1 MDSKYITYIGVDDV
15 EIDLFE
21 SQYVVPEG
29 MCYDSYLV
37 KGDRIAVMDTVDA
50 RMAGEWMAR
59 LSAALGGRK
68 PDYLVLQHM
77 EPDHSGAVMAFL
89 NEYPD
94 TTIVCSQQAA
104 NFLLQF
110 NETLR
115 AEIRPLTAPAKMAA
129 KECCCGDQGTPAE
142 VATKECCCGN
152 NGTPAAEVAAK
163 EHCCCN
169 NGTPAAGAAKEC
181 CCDNNGTPANE
192 VAAKE
197 HCCGN
202 NGTPAKMAANEHCG
216 NNGTPAEVAAK
227 DHCCGNNGVPAN
239 EVETLRAEIRTVKEG
254 DCLELGEGAELQFI
268 AAPMVHWPEVMMT
281 WFAAEKTL
289 FSADGFGKF
298 GVYDADPDD
307 WACEA
312 RRYYFNICGKY
323 GAQVAKVLQ
332 KAAGL
337 DIQRI
342 CPLHGPVLTGDRLA
356 EAVRLYTV
364 WSSYKPETPE
374 GILIAYASIH
384 GNTAAAARR
393 LANILEAK
401 GAPIVAVTDLCRDDV
416 AEAIADAFRMGTM
429 VLACSTYD
437 GGIFPPMK
445 CFLDKLAMKG
455 FCGRRVALVENG
467 TWAPLAAKLMR
478 ASLESMKSID
488 ILDRT
493 LTIKSSLKE
502 SQVPELEALADLLLT
517 PSSK

>member
-15 EIDLFE
+15 DIDLFE

-115 AEIRPLTAPAKMAA
+115 AEIRPLTAPA
-129 KECCCGDQGTPAE
+129 E
-142 VATKECCCGN
+142 VTAKECCCGN
-152 NGTPAAEVAAK
+152 NGVPAEVAAK
-163 EHCCCN
+163 E
-169 NGTPAAGAAKEC
+169 
-181 CCDNNGTPANE
+181 
-192 VAAKE
+192 
-197 HCCGN
+197 
-202 NGTPAKMAANEHCG
+202 
-216 NNGTPAEVAAK
+216 
-227 DHCCGNNGVPAN
+227 HCCGNNGVPAN

-401 GAPIVAVTDLCRDDV
+401 GAPKVAVTDLCRDDV
-416 AEAIADAFRMGTM
+416 AEAVEDAFRMGTM

-455 FCGRRVALVENG
+455 FCDRRVALVENG

>member
-15 EIDLFE
+15 DIDLFE

-50 RMAGEWMAR
+50 RMAGEWMAK

-110 NETLR
+110 N
-115 AEIRPLTAPAKMAA
+115 
-129 KECCCGDQGTPAE
+129 
-142 VATKECCCGN
+142 
-152 NGTPAAEVAAK
+152 
-163 EHCCCN
+163 
-169 NGTPAAGAAKEC
+169 
-181 CCDNNGTPANE
+181 
-192 VAAKE
+192 
-197 HCCGN
+197 
-202 NGTPAKMAANEHCG
+202 
-216 NNGTPAEVAAK
+216 
-227 DHCCGNNGVPAN
+227 
-239 EVETLRAEIRTVKEG
+239 ETLRAEIRTVKEG

-393 LANILEAK
+393 LGHILEAK
-401 GAPIVAVTDLCRDDV
+401 GAPKVAVTDLCRDDV

-455 FCGRRVALVENG
+455 FCDRRVALVENG

-478 ASLESMKSID
+478 VSLESMKSID

-502 SQVPELEALADLLLT
+502 SQVPELEALADLLLD
-517 PSSK
+517 PSSR

>member
-15 EIDLFE
+15 DIDLFE

-115 AEIRPLTAPAKMAA
+115 AEIRPLTAPATGAA
-129 KECCCGDQGTPAE
+129 KECCCGNNGTHAE
-142 VATKECCCGN
+142 VAAKECCCDNNGTLATEVTAKECCCGN
-152 NGTPAAEVAAK
+152 NGTPAAEAAK
-163 EHCCCN
+163 EHCC
-169 NGTPAAGAAKEC
+169 GTA
-181 CCDNNGTPANE
+181 E
-192 VAAKE
+192 VTAKE

-202 NGTPAKMAANEHCG
+202 NGA
-216 NNGTPAEVAAK
+216 
-227 DHCCGNNGVPAN
+227 PAN

-254 DCLELGEGAELQFI
+254 DCLGLGEGAELQFI

-393 LANILEAK
+393 LGHILEAK
-401 GAPIVAVTDLCRDDV
+401 GAPKVAVTDLCRDDV
-416 AEAIADAFRMGTM
+416 AEAVEDAFRMGTM

-455 FCGRRVALVENG
+455 FCDRRVALVENG

-517 PSSK
+517 PSSR

>member
-15 EIDLFE
+15 DIDLFE

-50 RMAGEWMAR
+50 RMAGEWMAK
-59 LSAALGGRK
+59 LSAALGDRK

-115 AEIRPLTAPAKMAA
+115 AEIRPLTAPA
-129 KECCCGDQGTPAE
+129 E
-142 VATKECCCGN
+142 VTAKECCCGN
-152 NGTPAAEVAAK
+152 NGVPA
-163 EHCCCN
+163 
-169 NGTPAAGAAKEC
+169 
-181 CCDNNGTPANE
+181 E

-202 NGTPAKMAANEHCG
+202 NGVHSTEATKELCCG
-216 NNGTPAEVAAK
+216 DQGTPAEVTAK
-227 DHCCGNNGVPAN
+227 ECCCGNNGIPATEVTDKEHCCGDNGTPAN
-239 EVETLRAEIRTVKEG
+239 EVETLRAKIRTVKEG
-254 DCLELGEGAELQFI
+254 DCLELGEGADLQFI

-401 GAPIVAVTDLCRDDV
+401 GAPKVAVTDLCRDDV
-416 AEAIADAFRMGTM
+416 AEAIEDAFRMGTM

-455 FCGRRVALVENG
+455 FCDRRVALVENG

>member
-50 RMAGEWMAR
+50 RMAGEWMTR

-104 NFLLQF
+104 TFLLQF
-110 NETLR
+110 N
-115 AEIRPLTAPAKMAA
+115 
-129 KECCCGDQGTPAE
+129 D
-142 VATKECCCGN
+142 
-152 NGTPAAEVAAK
+152 
-163 EHCCCN
+163 
-169 NGTPAAGAAKEC
+169 
-181 CCDNNGTPANE
+181 
-192 VAAKE
+192 
-197 HCCGN
+197 
-202 NGTPAKMAANEHCG
+202 
-216 NNGTPAEVAAK
+216 
-227 DHCCGNNGVPAN
+227 
-239 EVETLRAEIRTVKEG
+239 TLRAEIRTVKEG

-268 AAPMVHWPEVMMT
+268 AAPMLHWPEVMMT

-393 LANILEAK
+393 LGHILEAK
-401 GAPIVAVTDLCRDDV
+401 GAPKVAVTDLCRDDV

-455 FCGRRVALVENG
+455 FCDRRVALVENG

-478 ASLESMKSID
+478 ASLELMKSID

-502 SQVPELEALADLLLT
+502 SQVPELEALADLILD

>member
-1 MDSKYITYIGVDDV
+1 MTPGIAYVGVDDHDL
-15 EIDLFE
+15 DLFE
-21 SQYVVPEG
+21 AQYAVSHG
-29 MCYDSYLV
+29 MSYNSYVIADEKTAVLDSVEARFGGAWLEN
-37 KGDRIAVMDTVDA
+37 IARV
-50 RMAGEWMAR
+50 
-59 LSAALGGRK
+59 LGSRQ
-68 PDYLVLQHM
+68 PDYLIVQHM
-77 EPDHSGAVMAFL
+77 EPDHSANIRLFM
-89 NEYPD
+89 ERYP
-94 TTIVCSQQAA
+94 QAA
-104 NFLLQF
+104 VVASAKALSMMKGFYGECYEGRSLSVKDGDTLPLGSR
-110 NETLR
+110 TLR
-115 AEIRPLTAPAKMAA
+115 L
-129 KECCCGDQGTPAE
+129 
-142 VATKECCCGN
+142 
-152 NGTPAAEVAAK
+152 
-163 EHCCCN
+163 
-169 NGTPAAGAAKEC
+169 
-181 CCDNNGTPANE
+181 
-192 VAAKE
+192 
-197 HCCGN
+197 
-202 NGTPAKMAANEHCG
+202 
-216 NNGTPAEVAAK
+216 
-227 DHCCGNNGVPAN
+227 
-239 EVETLRAEIRTVKEG
+239 
-254 DCLELGEGAELQFI
+254 I

-332 KAAGL
+332 KAARL

-401 GAPIVAVTDLCRDDV
+401 GAPKVAVTDLCRDDV

>member
-15 EIDLFE
+15 DIDLFE

-129 KECCCGDQGTPAE
+129 KECCCG
-142 VATKECCCGN
+142 N
-152 NGTPAAEVAAK
+152 NGTPATGAAK
-163 EHCCCN
+163 EHCCGN
-169 NGTPAAGAAKEC
+169 NGVPA
-181 CCDNNGTPANE
+181 E

-202 NGTPAKMAANEHCG
+202 NGVHSTETTKELCCG
-216 NNGTPAEVAAK
+216 DQGTPAAGTA
-227 DHCCGNNGVPAN
+227 G
-239 EVETLRAEIRTVKEG
+239 LRAEIRTVKEG

-401 GAPIVAVTDLCRDDV
+401 GAPKVAVTDLCRDDV

-455 FCGRRVALVENG
+455 FCDRRVALVENG

-517 PSSK
+517 PSSR

>member
-15 EIDLFE
+15 DIDLFE

-59 LSAALGGRK
+59 LSAALGDRK

-115 AEIRPLTAPAKMAA
+115 AEIRPLTAPATGAA
-129 KECCCGDQGTPAE
+129 KECCCGNNGVPANEAANEHCCGNNGVHSTEATKELCCGDQGTPAE
-142 VATKECCCGN
+142 VT
-152 NGTPAAEVAAK
+152 
-163 EHCCCN
+163 
-169 NGTPAAGAAKEC
+169 
-181 CCDNNGTPANE
+181 
-192 VAAKE
+192 AKE

-202 NGTPAKMAANEHCG
+202 NG
-216 NNGTPAEVAAK
+216 
-227 DHCCGNNGVPAN
+227 VPAAGIAG
-239 EVETLRAEIRTVKEG
+239 LRAEIRTVKEG

-455 FCGRRVALVENG
+455 FCDRRVALVENG

>member
-15 EIDLFE
+15 DIDLFE

-50 RMAGEWMAR
+50 RMAGEWMTK

-115 AEIRPLTAPAKMAA
+115 AEIRPLTAPA
-129 KECCCGDQGTPAE
+129 E
-142 VATKECCCGN
+142 VAAKECCCGN
-152 NGTPAAEVAAK
+152 NGVHASEAV
-163 EHCCCN
+163 
-169 NGTPAAGAAKEC
+169 KEC
-181 CCDNNGTPANE
+181 CCDNNGTPAEVATKEQCCGNDGTPATE

-197 HCCGN
+197 HCCDN
-202 NGTPAKMAANEHCG
+202 NGT
-216 NNGTPAEVAAK
+216 
-227 DHCCGNNGVPAN
+227 PAN

-393 LANILEAK
+393 LGHILEAK
-401 GAPIVAVTDLCRDDV
+401 GAPKVAVTDLCRDDV

-455 FCGRRVALVENG
+455 FCDRRVALVENG

>member
-15 EIDLFE
+15 DIDLFE

-50 RMAGEWMAR
+50 RMAGEWMAK

-115 AEIRPLTAPAKMAA
+115 AEIRPLTAPA
-129 KECCCGDQGTPAE
+129 E
-142 VATKECCCGN
+142 VTAKECCCGN
-152 NGTPAAEVAAK
+152 NGIPAEV
-163 EHCCCN
+163 
-169 NGTPAAGAAKEC
+169 T
-181 CCDNNGTPANE
+181 
-192 VAAKE
+192 AKE

-202 NGTPAKMAANEHCG
+202 NGTPA
-216 NNGTPAEVAAK
+216 EVTAK
-227 DHCCGNNGVPAN
+227 ECCCGNNGAPAAG
-239 EVETLRAEIRTVKEG
+239 TAGLRAEIRTVKEG
-254 DCLELGEGAELQFI
+254 DCLELGEGADLQFI

-332 KAAGL
+332 KAARL

-401 GAPIVAVTDLCRDDV
+401 GAPKVAVTDLCRDDV
-416 AEAIADAFRMGTM
+416 AEAVEDAFRMGTM

>member
-104 NFLLQF
+104 TFLLQF

-115 AEIRPLTAPAKMAA
+115 AEIRPLTAPA
-129 KECCCGDQGTPAE
+129 T
-142 VATKECCCGN
+142 
-152 NGTPAAEVAAK
+152 
-163 EHCCCN
+163 
-169 NGTPAAGAAKEC
+169 GAAKEC
-181 CCDNNGTPANE
+181 C
-192 VAAKE
+192 
-197 HCCGN
+197 
-202 NGTPAKMAANEHCG
+202 
-216 NNGTPAEVAAK
+216 
-227 DHCCGNNGVPAN
+227 GNNGVPATEVTAKECCCNNGIPAN

-254 DCLELGEGAELQFI
+254 DCLELGEGVELQFI

-332 KAAGL
+332 KAARL

-342 CPLHGPVLTGDRLA
+342 CPLHGPVLTGDRLV

-455 FCGRRVALVENG
+455 FCDRRVALVENG

>member
-50 RMAGEWMAR
+50 RMAGEWMAK
-59 LSAALGGRK
+59 LSAALGDRK

-115 AEIRPLTAPAKMAA
+115 AEIRPLTAPA
-129 KECCCGDQGTPAE
+129 E
-142 VATKECCCGN
+142 VAVKEHCCGN
-152 NGTPAAEVAAK
+152 NGVPA
-163 EHCCCN
+163 
-169 NGTPAAGAAKEC
+169 
-181 CCDNNGTPANE
+181 E

-216 NNGTPAEVAAK
+216 NTGTPAEVAAK

-239 EVETLRAEIRTVKEG
+239 EVETLRAKIRTVKEG
-254 DCLELGEGAELQFI
+254 DCLELGEGADLQFI

-401 GAPIVAVTDLCRDDV
+401 GAPKVAVTDLCRDDV
-416 AEAIADAFRMGTM
+416 AEAVEDAFRMGTM

>member
-15 EIDLFE
+15 DIDLFE

-115 AEIRPLTAPAKMAA
+115 ADIRPLTAPATGAA
-129 KECCCGDQGTPAE
+129 KECGCGNNGVPANE
-142 VATKECCCGN
+142 VATKECCC
-152 NGTPAAEVAAK
+152 
-163 EHCCCN
+163 
-169 NGTPAAGAAKEC
+169 
-181 CCDNNGTPANE
+181 
-192 VAAKE
+192 
-197 HCCGN
+197 
-202 NGTPAKMAANEHCG
+202 

-227 DHCCGNNGVPAN
+227 ECCCGNNGAPAAG
-239 EVETLRAEIRTVKEG
+239 TAGLRAEIRTVKEG

-401 GAPIVAVTDLCRDDV
+401 GAPKVAVTDLCRDDV

-455 FCGRRVALVENG
+455 FCDRRVALVENG

-517 PSSK
+517 PSSR

>member
-15 EIDLFE
+15 DIDLFE

-104 NFLLQF
+104 TFLLQF
-110 NETLR
+110 N
-115 AEIRPLTAPAKMAA
+115 
-129 KECCCGDQGTPAE
+129 
-142 VATKECCCGN
+142 
-152 NGTPAAEVAAK
+152 
-163 EHCCCN
+163 
-169 NGTPAAGAAKEC
+169 
-181 CCDNNGTPANE
+181 
-192 VAAKE
+192 
-197 HCCGN
+197 
-202 NGTPAKMAANEHCG
+202 
-216 NNGTPAEVAAK
+216 
-227 DHCCGNNGVPAN
+227 
-239 EVETLRAEIRTVKEG
+239 ETLRAEIRTVKEG

-393 LANILEAK
+393 LGHILEAK
-401 GAPIVAVTDLCRDDV
+401 GAQKVAVTDLCRDDV
-416 AEAIADAFRMGTM
+416 AEAVEDAFRMGTM

-455 FCGRRVALVENG
+455 FCDRRVALVENG

>member
-50 RMAGEWMAR
+50 RMAGEWMAK

-104 NFLLQF
+104 TFLLQF
-110 NETLR
+110 N
-115 AEIRPLTAPAKMAA
+115 
-129 KECCCGDQGTPAE
+129 D
-142 VATKECCCGN
+142 
-152 NGTPAAEVAAK
+152 
-163 EHCCCN
+163 
-169 NGTPAAGAAKEC
+169 
-181 CCDNNGTPANE
+181 
-192 VAAKE
+192 
-197 HCCGN
+197 
-202 NGTPAKMAANEHCG
+202 
-216 NNGTPAEVAAK
+216 
-227 DHCCGNNGVPAN
+227 
-239 EVETLRAEIRTVKEG
+239 TLRAEIRTVKEG

-332 KAAGL
+332 KAARL

-393 LANILEAK
+393 LGHILEAK
-401 GAPIVAVTDLCRDDV
+401 GAPKVAVTDLCRDDV

-455 FCGRRVALVENG
+455 FCDRRVALVENG

>member
-15 EIDLFE
+15 DIDLFE

-50 RMAGEWMAR
+50 RMAGEWMAK
-59 LSAALGGRK
+59 LSAALGDRK

-115 AEIRPLTAPAKMAA
+115 AEIRPLTAPATGAA
-129 KECCCGDQGTPAE
+129 
-142 VATKECCCGN
+142 KECCCGN
-152 NGTPAAEVAAK
+152 NGIPAEVAAK
-163 EHCCCN
+163 ECCCN
-169 NGTPAAGAAKEC
+169 NGTPANEATKEC
-181 CCDNNGTPANE
+181 CCNNGTP
-192 VAAKE
+192 AKE

-202 NGTPAKMAANEHCG
+202 NGTPAA
-216 NNGTPAEVAAK
+216 GTA
-227 DHCCGNNGVPAN
+227 G
-239 EVETLRAEIRTVKEG
+239 LRAEIRTVKEG

-455 FCGRRVALVENG
+455 FCDRRVALVENG

-502 SQVPELEALADLLLT
+502 SQVPELEALADLLLD
-517 PSSK
+517 PSSR

>member
-15 EIDLFE
+15 DIDLFE

-50 RMAGEWMAR
+50 RMAGEWMAK

-110 NETLR
+110 N
-115 AEIRPLTAPAKMAA
+115 
-129 KECCCGDQGTPAE
+129 
-142 VATKECCCGN
+142 
-152 NGTPAAEVAAK
+152 
-163 EHCCCN
+163 
-169 NGTPAAGAAKEC
+169 
-181 CCDNNGTPANE
+181 
-192 VAAKE
+192 
-197 HCCGN
+197 
-202 NGTPAKMAANEHCG
+202 
-216 NNGTPAEVAAK
+216 
-227 DHCCGNNGVPAN
+227 
-239 EVETLRAEIRTVKEG
+239 ETLRAEIRTVKEG

-342 CPLHGPVLTGDRLA
+342 CPLHGPLLTGDRLA

-393 LANILEAK
+393 LGHILEAK

-455 FCGRRVALVENG
+455 FCDRRVALVENG

-517 PSSK
+517 PSSR

>member
-15 EIDLFE
+15 DIDLFE

-50 RMAGEWMAR
+50 RMAGEWMAK

-104 NFLLQF
+104 TFLLQF

-115 AEIRPLTAPAKMAA
+115 AEIRPLTAPA
-129 KECCCGDQGTPAE
+129 T
-142 VATKECCCGN
+142 
-152 NGTPAAEVAAK
+152 
-163 EHCCCN
+163 
-169 NGTPAAGAAKEC
+169 GAAKEC
-181 CCDNNGTPANE
+181 
-192 VAAKE
+192 
-197 HCCGN
+197 
-202 NGTPAKMAANEHCG
+202 
-216 NNGTPAEVAAK
+216 
-227 DHCCGNNGVPAN
+227 CCGNNGVPAN
-239 EVETLRAEIRTVKEG
+239 EAANEHCCGNNGAPANEATKEHCCGDQGIPVAGTAGARAEIRTVKEG

-393 LANILEAK
+393 LGHILEAK

-455 FCGRRVALVENG
+455 FCDRRVALVENG

-517 PSSK
+517 PSSR

>member
-15 EIDLFE
+15 DIDLFE

-50 RMAGEWMAR
+50 RMAGEWMTK

-104 NFLLQF
+104 TFLLQF

-115 AEIRPLTAPAKMAA
+115 AEIRPLTAPA
-129 KECCCGDQGTPAE
+129 
-142 VATKECCCGN
+142 
-152 NGTPAAEVAAK
+152 
-163 EHCCCN
+163 
-169 NGTPAAGAAKEC
+169 
-181 CCDNNGTPANE
+181 E

-202 NGTPAKMAANEHCG
+202 NGVHSTEAAKEHCCG
-216 NNGTPAEVAAK
+216 DQGTPAEVAAK
-227 DHCCGNNGVPAN
+227 ECCCGNNGAPAAG
-239 EVETLRAEIRTVKEG
+239 TAGLRAEIRTVKEG

-401 GAPIVAVTDLCRDDV
+401 GAPKVAVTDLCRDDV

-455 FCGRRVALVENG
+455 FCDRRVALVENG

-502 SQVPELEALADLLLT
+502 SQVPELEALADLLLDT
-517 PSSK
+517 SSK

>member
-15 EIDLFE
+15 DIDLFE

-104 NFLLQF
+104 TFLLQF
-110 NETLR
+110 N
-115 AEIRPLTAPAKMAA
+115 
-129 KECCCGDQGTPAE
+129 
-142 VATKECCCGN
+142 
-152 NGTPAAEVAAK
+152 
-163 EHCCCN
+163 
-169 NGTPAAGAAKEC
+169 
-181 CCDNNGTPANE
+181 
-192 VAAKE
+192 
-197 HCCGN
+197 
-202 NGTPAKMAANEHCG
+202 
-216 NNGTPAEVAAK
+216 
-227 DHCCGNNGVPAN
+227 
-239 EVETLRAEIRTVKEG
+239 ETLRAEIRTVKEG

-401 GAPIVAVTDLCRDDV
+401 GAPKVAVTDLCRDDV

-455 FCGRRVALVENG
+455 FCDRRVALVENG

-517 PSSK
+517 PSSR

>member
-15 EIDLFE
+15 DIDLFE

-59 LSAALGGRK
+59 LSAALGDRK

-110 NETLR
+110 N
-115 AEIRPLTAPAKMAA
+115 
-129 KECCCGDQGTPAE
+129 
-142 VATKECCCGN
+142 
-152 NGTPAAEVAAK
+152 
-163 EHCCCN
+163 
-169 NGTPAAGAAKEC
+169 
-181 CCDNNGTPANE
+181 
-192 VAAKE
+192 
-197 HCCGN
+197 
-202 NGTPAKMAANEHCG
+202 
-216 NNGTPAEVAAK
+216 
-227 DHCCGNNGVPAN
+227 
-239 EVETLRAEIRTVKEG
+239 ETLRAEIRTVKEG

-323 GAQVAKVLQ
+323 GVHNKQ
-332 KAAGL
+332 
-337 DIQRI
+337 I
-342 CPLHGPVLTGDRLA
+342 
-356 EAVRLYTV
+356 
-364 WSSYKPETPE
+364 
-374 GILIAYASIH
+374 
-384 GNTAAAARR
+384 
-393 LANILEAK
+393 
-401 GAPIVAVTDLCRDDV
+401 
-416 AEAIADAFRMGTM
+416 
-429 VLACSTYD
+429 
-437 GGIFPPMK
+437 
-445 CFLDKLAMKG
+445 
-455 FCGRRVALVENG
+455 
-467 TWAPLAAKLMR
+467 
-478 ASLESMKSID
+478 
-488 ILDRT
+488 
-493 LTIKSSLKE
+493 
-502 SQVPELEALADLLLT
+502 
-517 PSSK
+517 

>member
-50 RMAGEWMAR
+50 RMAGEWMAK
-59 LSAALGGRK
+59 LSAALGDRK

-115 AEIRPLTAPAKMAA
+115 AEIRPLTAPA
-129 KECCCGDQGTPAE
+129 E
-142 VATKECCCGN
+142 VA
-152 NGTPAAEVAAK
+152 VK
-163 EHCCCN
+163 EHC
-169 NGTPAAGAAKEC
+169 
-181 CCDNNGTPANE
+181 
-192 VAAKE
+192 
-197 HCCGN
+197 
-202 NGTPAKMAANEHCG
+202 CG

-239 EVETLRAEIRTVKEG
+239 EVETLRAKIRTVKEG
-254 DCLELGEGAELQFI
+254 DCLELGEGADLQFI

-401 GAPIVAVTDLCRDDV
+401 GAPKVAVTDLCRDDV
-416 AEAIADAFRMGTM
+416 AEAVEDAFRMGTM

-455 FCGRRVALVENG
+455 FCDRRVALVENG

>member
-15 EIDLFE
+15 DIDLFE

-59 LSAALGGRK
+59 LSAALGVRK

-115 AEIRPLTAPAKMAA
+115 AEIRPLTAPA
-129 KECCCGDQGTPAE
+129 E
-142 VATKECCCGN
+142 VTAKECCCGN
-152 NGTPAAEVAAK
+152 NGVPANEATKEHCCGNNGTPAEVAAK
-163 EHCCCN
+163 EC
-169 NGTPAAGAAKEC
+169 
-181 CCDNNGTPANE
+181 
-192 VAAKE
+192 
-197 HCCGN
+197 CCGN

-216 NNGTPAEVAAK
+216 NNG
-227 DHCCGNNGVPAN
+227 VPAAG
-239 EVETLRAEIRTVKEG
+239 TAGLRAEIRTVKEG

-401 GAPIVAVTDLCRDDV
+401 GAPKVAVTDLCRDDV
-416 AEAIADAFRMGTM
+416 AEAIEDAFRMGTM

-502 SQVPELEALADLLLT
+502 SQVPELEALADLLLD
-517 PSSK
+517 PSSR

>member
-15 EIDLFE
+15 DIDLFE

-77 EPDHSGAVMAFL
+77 EPDHSGAVMTFL

-115 AEIRPLTAPAKMAA
+115 AEIRPLTAPATGAA
-129 KECCCGDQGTPAE
+129 KEH
-142 VATKECCCGN
+142 CCGN
-152 NGTPAAEVAAK
+152 NGTPAEVAAK
-163 EHCCCN
+163 EC
-169 NGTPAAGAAKEC
+169 
-181 CCDNNGTPANE
+181 
-192 VAAKE
+192 
-197 HCCGN
+197 CCGN

-216 NNGTPAEVAAK
+216 NNGIPAEVAAK
-227 DHCCGNNGVPAN
+227 EHCCCNNGTPAAG
-239 EVETLRAEIRTVKEG
+239 TAGLRAEIRTVKEG

-401 GAPIVAVTDLCRDDV
+401 GAPKVAVTDLCRDDV
-416 AEAIADAFRMGTM
+416 AEAIEDAFRMGTM

-455 FCGRRVALVENG
+455 FCDRRVALVENG

-502 SQVPELEALADLLLT
+502 SQVPELEALADLLLD
-517 PSSK
+517 PSSR

>member
-15 EIDLFE
+15 DIDLFE

-50 RMAGEWMAR
+50 RMAGEWMAK

-115 AEIRPLTAPAKMAA
+115 AEIRPLTAPATGAA
-129 KECCCGDQGTPAE
+129 
-142 VATKECCCGN
+142 KECCCGN
-152 NGTPAAEVAAK
+152 NGIPAEVTAKAHCCGNNGVPANEASK
-163 EHCCCN
+163 EH
-169 NGTPAAGAAKEC
+169 
-181 CCDNNGTPANE
+181 CCDNNGTHAE
-192 VAAKE
+192 VTAKE
-197 HCCGN
+197 
-202 NGTPAKMAANEHCG
+202 
-216 NNGTPAEVAAK
+216 
-227 DHCCGNNGVPAN
+227 HCCGNNGVPAN

>member
-50 RMAGEWMAR
+50 RMAGEWMTK

-115 AEIRPLTAPAKMAA
+115 AEIRPLTAPAT
-129 KECCCGDQGTPAE
+129 G
-142 VATKECCCGN
+142 
-152 NGTPAAEVAAK
+152 AAK
-163 EHCCCN
+163 EHCCAN
-169 NGTPAAGAAKEC
+169 NGIPA
-181 CCDNNGTPANE
+181 E

-202 NGTPAKMAANEHCG
+202 DGAPAAGTAG
-216 NNGTPAEVAAK
+216 
-227 DHCCGNNGVPAN
+227 
-239 EVETLRAEIRTVKEG
+239 LRAEIRTVKEG

-332 KAAGL
+332 KAARL

-393 LANILEAK
+393 LGHILEAK
-401 GAPIVAVTDLCRDDV
+401 GAQKVAVTDLCRDDV
-416 AEAIADAFRMGTM
+416 AEAVEDAFRMGTM

-455 FCGRRVALVENG
+455 FCDRRVALVENG

-502 SQVPELEALADLLLT
+502 SQVPELEALADLLLD
-517 PSSK
+517 PSSR

>member
-15 EIDLFE
+15 DIDLFE

-50 RMAGEWMAR
+50 RMAGEWMAK

-115 AEIRPLTAPAKMAA
+115 AEIRPLTAPA
-129 KECCCGDQGTPAE
+129 
-142 VATKECCCGN
+142 
-152 NGTPAAEVAAK
+152 
-163 EHCCCN
+163 
-169 NGTPAAGAAKEC
+169 
-181 CCDNNGTPANE
+181 E

-202 NGTPAKMAANEHCG
+202 NGTPANEV
-216 NNGTPAEVAAK
+216 TAK
-227 DHCCGNNGVPAN
+227 ECCCGNNGVPAN

-393 LANILEAK
+393 LGHILEAK
-401 GAPIVAVTDLCRDDV
+401 GAPKVAVTDLCRDDV

-455 FCGRRVALVENG
+455 FCDRRVALVENG

-488 ILDRT
+488 ILDRN

-517 PSSK
+517 PSSR

>member
-15 EIDLFE
+15 DIDLFE

-50 RMAGEWMAR
+50 RMAGEWMAK
-59 LSAALGGRK
+59 LSAALGDRK

-115 AEIRPLTAPAKMAA
+115 AEIRPLTAPAAEAA
-129 KECCCGDQGTPAE
+129 RECCCGNNGVPATGTA
-142 VATKECCCGN
+142 KECCCGN
-152 NGTPAAEVAAK
+152 NGIPAEV
-163 EHCCCN
+163 
-169 NGTPAAGAAKEC
+169 T
-181 CCDNNGTPANE
+181 
-192 VAAKE
+192 AKE

-202 NGTPAKMAANEHCG
+202 NGTPA
-216 NNGTPAEVAAK
+216 EVTAK
-227 DHCCGNNGVPAN
+227 ECCCGNDGAPAAG
-239 EVETLRAEIRTVKEG
+239 TAGLRAEIRTVKEG

-332 KAAGL
+332 KAARL

-493 LTIKSSLKE
+493 LTIKSSMKE

>member
-15 EIDLFE
+15 DIDLFE

-59 LSAALGGRK
+59 LSAALGDRK

-115 AEIRPLTAPAKMAA
+115 AEIRPLTAPATGAA
-129 KECCCGDQGTPAE
+129 KECCCGNNGVPANEAANEHCCGNNGVPAE
-142 VATKECCCGN
+142 VATKECCC
-152 NGTPAAEVAAK
+152 
-163 EHCCCN
+163 
-169 NGTPAAGAAKEC
+169 
-181 CCDNNGTPANE
+181 
-192 VAAKE
+192 
-197 HCCGN
+197 
-202 NGTPAKMAANEHCG
+202 

-227 DHCCGNNGVPAN
+227 ECCCGNNGAPAA
-239 EVETLRAEIRTVKEG
+239 EAAGLRAEIRTVKEG

-393 LANILEAK
+393 LGHILEAK
-401 GAPIVAVTDLCRDDV
+401 GAPKVAVTDLCRDDV

-455 FCGRRVALVENG
+455 FCDRRVALVENG

-517 PSSK
+517 PSSR

>member
-15 EIDLFE
+15 DIDLFE

-50 RMAGEWMAR
+50 RMAGEWMAK
-59 LSAALGGRK
+59 LSAALGDRK

-104 NFLLQF
+104 TFLLQF
-110 NETLR
+110 N
-115 AEIRPLTAPAKMAA
+115 
-129 KECCCGDQGTPAE
+129 
-142 VATKECCCGN
+142 
-152 NGTPAAEVAAK
+152 
-163 EHCCCN
+163 
-169 NGTPAAGAAKEC
+169 
-181 CCDNNGTPANE
+181 
-192 VAAKE
+192 
-197 HCCGN
+197 
-202 NGTPAKMAANEHCG
+202 
-216 NNGTPAEVAAK
+216 
-227 DHCCGNNGVPAN
+227 
-239 EVETLRAEIRTVKEG
+239 ETLRAEIRTVKEG

-393 LANILEAK
+393 LGHILEAK
-401 GAPIVAVTDLCRDDV
+401 GAPKVAVTDLCRDDV

-455 FCGRRVALVENG
+455 FCDRRVALVENG

-517 PSSK
+517 PSSR

>member
-15 EIDLFE
+15 DIDLFE

-59 LSAALGGRK
+59 LSAALGDRK

-110 NETLR
+110 N
-115 AEIRPLTAPAKMAA
+115 
-129 KECCCGDQGTPAE
+129 
-142 VATKECCCGN
+142 
-152 NGTPAAEVAAK
+152 
-163 EHCCCN
+163 
-169 NGTPAAGAAKEC
+169 
-181 CCDNNGTPANE
+181 
-192 VAAKE
+192 
-197 HCCGN
+197 
-202 NGTPAKMAANEHCG
+202 
-216 NNGTPAEVAAK
+216 
-227 DHCCGNNGVPAN
+227 
-239 EVETLRAEIRTVKEG
+239 ETLRAEIRTVKEG

-393 LANILEAK
+393 LGHILEAK
-401 GAPIVAVTDLCRDDV
+401 GAPKVAVTDLCRDDV

-455 FCGRRVALVENG
+455 FCDRRVALVENG

-517 PSSK
+517 PSSR

>member
-15 EIDLFE
+15 DIDLFE

-110 NETLR
+110 N
-115 AEIRPLTAPAKMAA
+115 
-129 KECCCGDQGTPAE
+129 D
-142 VATKECCCGN
+142 
-152 NGTPAAEVAAK
+152 
-163 EHCCCN
+163 
-169 NGTPAAGAAKEC
+169 
-181 CCDNNGTPANE
+181 
-192 VAAKE
+192 
-197 HCCGN
+197 
-202 NGTPAKMAANEHCG
+202 
-216 NNGTPAEVAAK
+216 
-227 DHCCGNNGVPAN
+227 
-239 EVETLRAEIRTVKEG
+239 TLRAEIRTVKEG

-393 LANILEAK
+393 LGHILEAK
-401 GAPIVAVTDLCRDDV
+401 GAPKVAVTDLCRDDV
-416 AEAIADAFRMGTM
+416 AEAVEDAFRMGTM

-455 FCGRRVALVENG
+455 FCDRRVALVENG

-502 SQVPELEALADLLLT
+502 SQVPELEALAGLLLD

>member
-15 EIDLFE
+15 DIDLFE

-50 RMAGEWMAR
+50 RMAGEWMAK

-104 NFLLQF
+104 SFLLQF

-115 AEIRPLTAPAKMAA
+115 AEIRPLTAPATGAAKECCCGNNGIPAEVAAKEHCCGNNGVHSTEAA

-142 VATKECCCGN
+142 VT
-152 NGTPAAEVAAK
+152 AK
-163 EHCCCN
+163 E
-169 NGTPAAGAAKEC
+169 
-181 CCDNNGTPANE
+181 
-192 VAAKE
+192 
-197 HCCGN
+197 
-202 NGTPAKMAANEHCG
+202 
-216 NNGTPAEVAAK
+216 
-227 DHCCGNNGVPAN
+227 HCCGNNGVPAN

-401 GAPIVAVTDLCRDDV
+401 GAPKVAVTDLCRDDV

-455 FCGRRVALVENG
+455 FCDRRVALVENG

-517 PSSK
+517 PSSR

>member
-50 RMAGEWMAR
+50 RMAGEWMAK
-59 LSAALGGRK
+59 LSAALGDRK

-104 NFLLQF
+104 SFLLQF

-115 AEIRPLTAPAKMAA
+115 AEIRPLTAPATGAA
-129 KECCCGDQGTPAE
+129 
-142 VATKECCCGN
+142 KECCCGN
-152 NGTPAAEVAAK
+152 NGI
-163 EHCCCN
+163 
-169 NGTPAAGAAKEC
+169 
-181 CCDNNGTPANE
+181 
-192 VAAKE
+192 
-197 HCCGN
+197 
-202 NGTPAKMAANEHCG
+202 
-216 NNGTPAEVAAK
+216 PAEVTAK
-227 DHCCGNNGVPAN
+227 AHCCGNNGVPAN
-239 EVETLRAEIRTVKEG
+239 EVETLRAKIRTVKEG
-254 DCLELGEGAELQFI
+254 DCLELGEGADLQFI

-332 KAAGL
+332 KAARL

-401 GAPIVAVTDLCRDDV
+401 GAPKVAVTDLCRDDV

>member
-50 RMAGEWMAR
+50 RMAGEWMTK

-104 NFLLQF
+104 SFLLQF

-115 AEIRPLTAPAKMAA
+115 AEIR
-129 KECCCGDQGTPAE
+129 
-142 VATKECCCGN
+142 
-152 NGTPAAEVAAK
+152 
-163 EHCCCN
+163 
-169 NGTPAAGAAKEC
+169 
-181 CCDNNGTPANE
+181 
-192 VAAKE
+192 
-197 HCCGN
+197 
-202 NGTPAKMAANEHCG
+202 
-216 NNGTPAEVAAK
+216 
-227 DHCCGNNGVPAN
+227 
-239 EVETLRAEIRTVKEG
+239 TVKGG

-332 KAAGL
+332 KAARL

-401 GAPIVAVTDLCRDDV
+401 GAPKVAVTDLCRDDV

>member
-15 EIDLFE
+15 DIDLFE

-50 RMAGEWMAR
+50 RMAGEWMAK

-115 AEIRPLTAPAKMAA
+115 AEIRPLTAPATGAA
-129 KECCCGDQGTPAE
+129 
-142 VATKECCCGN
+142 KECCCGN
-152 NGTPAAEVAAK
+152 NGVPANEAAN
-163 EHCCCN
+163 EHCCGN
-169 NGTPAAGAAKEC
+169 NGVPATE
-181 CCDNNGTPANE
+181 
-192 VAAKE
+192 AAKE

-202 NGTPAKMAANEHCG
+202 NG
-216 NNGTPAEVAAK
+216 
-227 DHCCGNNGVPAN
+227 VPAAG
-239 EVETLRAEIRTVKEG
+239 TAGLRAEIRTVKEG

-455 FCGRRVALVENG
+455 FCDRRVALVENG

>member
-1 MDSKYITYIGVDDV
+1 
-15 EIDLFE
+15 
-21 SQYVVPEG
+21 
-29 MCYDSYLV
+29 
-37 KGDRIAVMDTVDA
+37 
-50 RMAGEWMAR
+50 
-59 LSAALGGRK
+59 
-68 PDYLVLQHM
+68 
-77 EPDHSGAVMAFL
+77 
-89 NEYPD
+89 
-94 TTIVCSQQAA
+94 
-104 NFLLQF
+104 
-110 NETLR
+110 
-115 AEIRPLTAPAKMAA
+115 MAA
-129 KECCCGDQGTPAE
+129 KECCCGNNGVPANEAANEHCCGNNGVPAEVATKECCCNNGTPAE
-142 VATKECCCGN
+142 VAAKECCCGN
-152 NGTPAAEVAAK
+152 NGTPAA
-163 EHCCCN
+163 
-169 NGTPAAGAAKEC
+169 GTAG
-181 CCDNNGTPANE
+181 
-192 VAAKE
+192 
-197 HCCGN
+197 
-202 NGTPAKMAANEHCG
+202 
-216 NNGTPAEVAAK
+216 
-227 DHCCGNNGVPAN
+227 
-239 EVETLRAEIRTVKEG
+239 LRAEIWTVKEG

-268 AAPMVHWPEVMMT
+268 AAPLVHWPEGMMT

-342 CPLHGPVLTGDRLA
+342 CPLHGPVLTGNRLA

-455 FCGRRVALVENG
+455 FCDRRVALVENG

-517 PSSK
+517 PSSR